1 MIQGTEPSLLHAEPG
16 ASSNAANPTTDGL
29 VCGRNLG
36 EMSMNV
42 IDAIDQKIGEVR
54 TESIDIS
61 VGELISLHQQKELEI
76 QPDFQRL
83 FRWTIEQQSR
93 LVESL
98 LLGLPLPSIFVIEN
112 ASGVFELID
121 GLQRFSSL
129 LHFVEPI
136 SLSAS
141 HQTDENDPIDPDKEL
156 DPNVDIDAEELG
168 AGVGVSSDGSL
179 GLRLEGC
186 DLVPDLN
193 GLTFSELPLTLR
205 LRLKRTA
212 IRTVVIKRQ
221 SSQFLR
227 YEMFKRLNTGGSPL
241 SDQDVRNVNARMLG
255 EHGASFYKN
264 IRDCARNLSFRR
276 TIELL
281 PSTLYENRGDEE
293 LVLRFF
299 ACKNHRSSF
308 KGNVSEW
315 LDSYMEAVLIQG
327 MPFGADQTEE
337 FNKVFD
343 LLAEKLGPHAFVK
356 YRGGDPVGGV
366 APAYFE
372 AVSMAAL
379 YERDKITKATPEAVK
394 AALAKTVE
402 STEFRKVT
410 GPGAN
415 SFPKLER
422 RIEIVRQAFA
432 SL

>member
-1 MIQGTEPSLLHAEPG
+1 
-16 ASSNAANPTTDGL
+16 
-29 VCGRNLG
+29 
-36 EMSMNV
+36 MNV
-42 IDAIDQKIGEVR
+42 IDAIDKKVGEVR
-54 TESIDIS
+54 TDSIDIT

-83 FRWTIEQQSR
+83 FRWTHEQQSR

-112 ASGVFELID
+112 ESGVFELID

-129 LHFVEPI
+129 LHFVDPTALNAQVNGDAEADLGEIGDDEAVIDAAALQDQDDLNPDEQ
-136 SLSAS
+136 SLS
-141 HQTDENDPIDPDKEL
+141 K
-156 DPNVDIDAEELG
+156 
-168 AGVGVSSDGSL
+168 
-179 GLRLEGC
+179 GLRLVGC

-193 GLTFSELPLTLR
+193 GLVFNDLPLTLR

-227 YEMFKRLNTGGSPL
+227 YEMFKRLNSGGSPL

-255 EHGASFYKN
+255 EHGSAFYKS
-264 IRDCARNLSFRR
+264 IRECARHESFRK

-281 PSTLYENRGDEE
+281 PSAIFDSRGDEE

-299 ACKNHRSSF
+299 ACKNFRF
-308 KGNVSEW
+308 AFRGNVSEW
-315 LDSYMEAVLIQG
+315 LDGYMEAVLIKGQI
-327 MPFGADQTEE
+327 FGADQVAE
-337 FNKVFD
+337 FKRVFD

-356 YRGGDPVGGV
+356 YRGGEPVGGV

-372 AVSMAAL
+372 AVTMATLA
-379 YERDKITKATPEAVK
+379 EADKL
-394 AALAKTVE
+394 AAANPVVIKSVLAKTVE
-402 STEFRKVT
+402 SPEFRRVT

-415 SFPKLER
+415 SFPKLEG
-422 RIEIVRQAFA
+422 RIDIVRKAFA
-432 SL
+432 EL